1 MRILIVG
8 AGAVGGY
15 FGARLAA
22 AGADV
27 AFLAR
32 GAQARALR
40 ARGLILRSPLG
51 DLQLAPLR
59 VFTPGDPIDRPA
71 DLVLVAVKL
80 YDLDEA
86 ARELARHLHS
96 QSLVLPLENG
106 VEAPD
111 LLAARLPGRRIA
123 AGVAYIGAHI
133 EAPGVIRHTGTLARL
148 VFGAIDGGCDPL
160 LVALAQWCSRAGI
173 DHRKSTAMTVELWRK
188 FVFLAPFSAITT
200 WAKAPIGRVREDPT
214 LWARLEALVEE
225 AAAVGRARGLAT
237 RRHRRRLFGP
247 YARPTGFDALVHA
260 RGLRSRP
267 SARARLAFGGG
278 GADGRGSGGRGA
290 DQPRNICGL
299 AGALGA
305 RTPSSRRA
313 HEPITFGLGDQQLV
327 LAGLR
332 L

>member
-225 AAAVGRARGLAT
+225 AAAVGRARGGLLPADIVADCLALMRALPASMRSSMLADYEAGRPLELAWLLGAVVRMGEAAGVAVPT
-237 RRHRRRLFGP
+237 SRAIFADLQERL
-247 YARPTGFDALVHA
+247 
-260 RGLRSRP
+260 
-267 SARARLAFGGG
+267 ARAHRAQGE
-278 GADGRGSGGRGA
+278 
-290 DQPRNICGL
+290 
-299 AGALGA
+299 
-305 RTPSSRRA
+305 RTSR
-313 HEPITFGLGDQQLV
+313 
-327 LAGLR
+327 
-332 L
+332 